1 MSMTSMS
8 VILAVLRSNI
18 YSYFIYISNNDNVHD
33 VNVSHSGRSYINI
46 SIPGIYLTTI
56 MSMTSM
62 SVILAVLTSNI
73 NHRGL
78 KGVQV
83 PSCLRS
89 LLTIMSKVMCMR
101 LVFIKHKAN
110 NTVYQGMNPHARNP
124 YHYISTTVSSGD
136 SGCLTEY
143 ENGDANTQKMR
154 HNSTHMN
161 RQPSQKH
168 DINQDV
174 QLILQKLDLVLSKE
188 EEKEHSE
195 LLIKQWVEV
204 AEIIDRFFFWI
215 FVIGTLFTSFFLLL
229 VYPLFKGEAQIIQP
243 ST

>member
-1 MSMTSMS
+1 
-8 VILAVLRSNI
+8 
-18 YSYFIYISNNDNVHD
+18 
-33 VNVSHSGRSYINI
+33 
-46 SIPGIYLTTI
+46 
-56 MSMTSM
+56 MTSM

-89 LLTIMSKVMCMR
+89 VLTIMSKVMCMR

-143 ENGDANTQKMR
+143 ENGDANTQNMR
-154 HNSTHMN
+154 HNSTHLN

-243 ST
+243 STWSIGKNNEIKIVNIFLPIIFSICFECSKEPSQWDGSVEYPQHMFRLRIKKNTL